1 MKPYVSL
8 PYKFEADALIEHM
21 DAVSS
26 HRTNKRR
33 ERGEEEEW
41 QGRAAGLS
49 HRSAFCG
56 MCRLIML
63 KAYNNNNK
71 SNKWL
76 QLSMRQKRRQTRRMR
91 GWSSIRPRVAL
102 VSPTPWLIWSTLPVP
117 LGNLYRQLTDNC
129 SNARLAPHFSA
140 GKQNCQRSQPEDDD
154 DDDDAHRHNVTIGQC
169 AVPSPREIFINT
181 SCLSLH

>member
-140 GKQNCQRSQPEDDD
+140 GKPTKLGRKIASDLSQKMMTMTMMRI
-154 DDDDAHRHNVTIGQC
+154 ATM
-169 AVPSPREIFINT
+169 
-181 SCLSLH
+181 